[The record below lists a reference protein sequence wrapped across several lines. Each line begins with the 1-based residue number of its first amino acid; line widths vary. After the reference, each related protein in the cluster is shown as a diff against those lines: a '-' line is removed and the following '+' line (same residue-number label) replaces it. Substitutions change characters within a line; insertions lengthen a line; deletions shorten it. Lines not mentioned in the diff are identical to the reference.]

1 MLFNSALRTRRAVVF
16 LSVIFMKRIFPL
28 TQLII
33 RFDCFI
39 CEWERRESVNRA
51 LWEISLWMR
60 TSVNALDYCAP
71 QYIQR
76 YIGVSA
82 VCAVNFLNYFRKV
95 FLRARVSGCGFFNFF
110 FFLFFFITA
119 PIHAHARFCYRFDG
133 TCKRHYPSRYLSQAL
148 LPLVYSRKLF
158 IVGICSNGRP
168 REERQDRKS
177 DGGKGRRI
185 GK

>member
-1 MLFNSALRTRRAVVF
+1 
-16 LSVIFMKRIFPL
+16 
-28 TQLII
+28 
-33 RFDCFI
+33 
-39 CEWERRESVNRA
+39 
-51 LWEISLWMR
+51 MR

-119 PIHAHARFCYRFDG
+119 PIHAHARFCCRFDG
-133 TCKRHYPSRYLSQAL
+133 TCKRHYPSHYLSQAL
-148 LPLVYSRKLF
+148 STSCLFEKTFHCRDMLQRPAERRKTGPE
-158 IVGICSNGRP
+158 IRR
-168 REERQDRKS
+168 REGETDRKV
-177 DGGKGRRI
+177 KGRM
-185 GK
+185 